1 MNMSMKINEEDRKN
15 YENKYKEEVFEKIY
29 KIVSLQDNNIRK
41 IEILK
46 KKIGIKTRVPN
57 IGITVNNKIVE
68 ISRIFKLAG
77 ISIYTE
83 INEKDSQNKSFC
95 GRAIIE
101 DIISQT
107 SESIDLIIEFYNTLI
122 DILKQKRNKWYG
134 LDQIK
139 TVWRV
144 IKNPG
149 KLNNILSI
157 TTFSKDEIEK
167 IEANL
172 IEFAKMDDKIW
183 NYNLKDNFIQ
193 SILIFINQN
202 RDEYEIPVVLEESI
216 IPTMQKLGLEEQI
229 PELKEQLSKIQETN
243 SEQQQILNT
252 ESKPWKLDKSKK
264 LEIQRHSKMIAKEH
278 ETDKTNYK
286 EKEDLE
292 QQ

>member
-1 MNMSMKINEEDRKN
+1 MSMKINEEDRKD

-83 INEKDSQNKSFC
+83 INEKGSQNKSFC

-107 SESIDLIIEFYNTLI
+107 SESMDLIIEFYNTLI

-193 SILIFINQN
+193 SILSFINQN

>member
-1 MNMSMKINEEDRKN
+1 MSMKINEEDRKN

-83 INEKDSQNKSFC
+83 INEKGSQNKSFC

-216 IPTMQKLGLEEQI
+216 IPSMQKLGLE
-229 PELKEQLSKIQETN
+229 EQLSKIQETN

>member
-1 MNMSMKINEEDRKN
+1 MSMKINEEDRKN

-46 KKIGIKTRVPN
+46 KKIGIKTKVPN

-77 ISIYTE
+77 ISIQTE
-83 INEKDSQNKSFC
+83 INEKGSQNKSFC

>member
-1 MNMSMKINEEDRKN
+1 MSMKINEEDRKN

-83 INEKDSQNKSFC
+83 INEKGSQNKSFC

-122 DILKQKRNKWYG
+122 DILKQKRNKCSG
-134 LDQIK
+134 VVQNK

-278 ETDKTNYK
+278 KTDKTNYK

>member
-1 MNMSMKINEEDRKN
+1 MSMKINEEDRKN

-46 KKIGIKTRVPN
+46 KKIGIKTKVPN

-83 INEKDSQNKSFC
+83 INEKGSQNKSFC

-107 SESIDLIIEFYNTLI
+107 SESMDLIIEFYNTLI

-278 ETDKTNYK
+278 KTDKTNYK

>member
-1 MNMSMKINEEDRKN
+1 MSMKINEEDRKN
-15 YENKYKEEVFEKIY
+15 HENKYKEEVFEKIY

-46 KKIGIKTRVPN
+46 KKIGIKTKVPN

-83 INEKDSQNKSFC
+83 INEKGSQNKSFC

-107 SESIDLIIEFYNTLI
+107 SESMDLIIEFYNTLI

-278 ETDKTNYK
+278 KTDKTNYK

>member
-1 MNMSMKINEEDRKN
+1 MSIKINEEDRKN

-83 INEKDSQNKSFC
+83 INEKGSQNKSFC

-193 SILIFINQN
+193 SILSFINQN

>member
-1 MNMSMKINEEDRKN
+1 MSMKINEEDRKN

-83 INEKDSQNKSFC
+83 INEKGSQNKSFC

-193 SILIFINQN
+193 SILSFINQN

-278 ETDKTNYK
+278 KTDKTNYK

>member
-1 MNMSMKINEEDRKN
+1 MSMKINEEDRKN

-46 KKIGIKTRVPN
+46 KKIGIKTKVPN

-83 INEKDSQNKSFC
+83 INEKGSQNKSFC

-107 SESIDLIIEFYNTLI
+107 SESMDLIIEFYNTLI

-193 SILIFINQN
+193 SILSFINQN

>member
-1 MNMSMKINEEDRKN
+1 MSMKINEEDRKN
-15 YENKYKEEVFEKIY
+15 HENKYKEEVFEKIY

-83 INEKDSQNKSFC
+83 INEKGSQNKSFC

>member
-1 MNMSMKINEEDRKN
+1 MSMKINEEDRKN
-15 YENKYKEEVFEKIY
+15 HENKYKEEVFEKIY

-46 KKIGIKTRVPN
+46 KKIGIKTKVPN

-83 INEKDSQNKSFC
+83 INEKGSQNKSFC

-107 SESIDLIIEFYNTLI
+107 SESMDLIIEFYNTLI

-193 SILIFINQN
+193 SILSFINQN

>member
-1 MNMSMKINEEDRKN
+1 MSMKINEEDRKN

-83 INEKDSQNKSFC
+83 INEKGSQNKSFC

-107 SESIDLIIEFYNTLI
+107 SESMDLIIEFYNTLI

>member
-1 MNMSMKINEEDRKN
+1 MSMKINEEDRKN
-15 YENKYKEEVFEKIY
+15 YENKYKEEVFETIY
-29 KIVSLQDNNIRK
+29 KNVSLQEKNIK
-41 IEILK
+41 EIEILK
-46 KKIGIKTRVPN
+46 KDIGFTAQVPN
-57 IGITVNNKIVE
+57 IAITANNKIAE

-83 INEKDSQNKSFC
+83 INEKGSQNKSFC

-107 SESIDLIIEFYNTLI
+107 SESMDLIIEFYNTLI

-278 ETDKTNYK
+278 KTDKTNYK

>member
-1 MNMSMKINEEDRKN
+1 MSMKINEEDRKN
-15 YENKYKEEVFEKIY
+15 YENKYKEEVFETIY
-29 KIVSLQDNNIRK
+29 KNVSLQEKNIK
-41 IEILK
+41 EIEILK
-46 KKIGIKTRVPN
+46 KDIGFTAQVPN
-57 IGITVNNKIVE
+57 IAITANNKIAE

-83 INEKDSQNKSFC
+83 MNEEGLWNKSFC
-95 GRAIIE
+95 GRAIME

-107 SESIDLIIEFYNTLI
+107 VESMDLIIEFYSTLI
-122 DILKQKRNKWYG
+122 DILKQKSNKWFG
-134 LDQIK
+134 LDKIK

-144 IKNPG
+144 IKNPS
-149 KLNNILSI
+149 KLNNTLSI
-157 TTFSKDEIEK
+157 TTFSKDEIEE

>member
-1 MNMSMKINEEDRKN
+1 MSMKINEEDRKN

-83 INEKDSQNKSFC
+83 INEKGSQNKSFC

-107 SESIDLIIEFYNTLI
+107 SESMDLIIEFYNTLI

-172 IEFAKMDDKIW
+172 IKKKKMDDKIW

>member
-1 MNMSMKINEEDRKN
+1 MSMKINEDDRKN

-29 KIVSLQDNNIRK
+29 KIVSLQDNYIRK

-83 INEKDSQNKSFC
+83 INEKGSQNKSFC